1 MPQIFLFANRRG
13 IKFAKSLQIRH
24 QKPCTNH
31 PEGDIIF
38 KNIVST
44 GGKMPLSKETIGKRI
59 SNERKSIGLTQAEL
73 SEKIGIS
80 EKYLSR
86 IECGKQL
93 PSVVIIAKICAVL
106 CISTDKLLSLDQST
120 ISNNSLHN
128 EISEFSIEEQ
138 KQILEIIK
146 IIKKIKDQP

>member
-1 MPQIFLFANRRG
+1 
-13 IKFAKSLQIRH
+13 
-24 QKPCTNH
+24 
-31 PEGDIIF
+31 
-38 KNIVST
+38 
-44 GGKMPLSKETIGKRI
+44 MPLSKETIGKRI

-93 PSVVIIAKICAVL
+93 PSIVIIAKICEGL
-106 CISTDKLLSLDQST
+106 CISTDKLLSLNQIA

-128 EISEFSIEEQ
+128 EISKFSIEEQ